1 MPSRRGW
8 LALALGAV
16 CLAAAAI
23 PFSFSSAASSA
34 NENENSQTLDLA
46 LPGPF
51 NGCSFLSQD
60 ATPTSNAILDLIL
73 PSAFITE
80 PNGVLEGEDGPISSA
95 ELTSLSP
102 ETVRYTI
109 APKMRWSNGVAF
121 TGEDLVDWWNEART
135 LASVDSDGYRAIKSL
150 VVSKNHLSV
159 TAVFAT
165 PYADW
170 DLLFRDIEPPGT
182 TDGCA
187 VSNLLTEPTL
197 GPYDVT
203 SATPDRLVLNMNSA
217 WPLDTN
223 RFGRIVITDSQ
234 DLPSASSVN
243 FADYSMT
250 VNRTTVVTLS
260 NRPTLSSKIASSSNI
275 EELTFSPTA
284 ATTSL
289 LAVREALS
297 WSIERQS
304 LIDTLFGAVTFSP
317 SIAASAI
324 FSQGQTDYP
333 GGTGSNPVGQT
344 TTTTTPTTTNT
355 LNDCV
360 SCALS
365 VLRSSGFVRTS
376 AGWESSAGEKLSV
389 RLGVG
394 PSALDHSVALLVK
407 ADWSKIGVPSTL
419 VNESSE
425 IGAAE
430 ASAFGRVDVAVFAR
444 PTTTTPAYA
453 ARSWAGP
460 AYPDTYPSGV
470 RTPDLTTLF
479 DQATA
484 IFNPVTASATWL
496 KLDQTIMTDFW
507 VRPLFTAPSLTIWST
522 PLSMVANSFTVA
534 GFVDQLPTWSR
545 LPTAATT

>member
-8 LALALGAV
+8 LSLALGAV

-23 PFSFSSAASSA
+23 PFSFSGAASSA
-34 NENENSQTLDLA
+34 NENTQTLDLA

-51 NGCSFLSQD
+51 DGCSFLDQG
-60 ATPTSNAILDLIL
+60 ATPTSDAILDLIR
-73 PSAFITE
+73 PSAFITQS
-80 PNGVLEGEDGPISSA
+80 NGVLVGEDGPIASA

-109 APKMRWSNGVAF
+109 APKMLWSTGVAF
-121 TGEDLVDWWNEART
+121 SGEDLVDWWNEARD
-135 LASVDSDGYRAIKSL
+135 LASVTSDGYRAIKSL

-170 DLLFRDIEPPGT
+170 DLLFRDIEAPGT
-182 TDGCA
+182 TGGCA
-187 VSNLLTEPTL
+187 LSNLLTQPSL
-197 GPYDVT
+197 GPYEVT
-203 SATPDRLVLNMNSA
+203 SATPDRLVLNMNPS

-234 DLPSASSVN
+234 DLPSASTVN

-260 NRPTLSSKIASSSNI
+260 NRPTLSSKIASSNDI
-275 EELTFSPTA
+275 EEMTFSPTS

-304 LIDTLFGAVTFSP
+304 LIDTLFGAVTYSP

-333 GGTGSNPVGQT
+333 GSVGSNPVGQT
-344 TTTTTPTTTNT
+344 TTTTAPATTNS
-355 LNDCV
+355 LSDCV

-365 VLRSSGFVRTS
+365 ILRSSGFLRTPT
-376 AGWESSAGEKLSV
+376 GWVSSAGNELTV

-394 PSALDHSVALLVK
+394 PTALDHAVASLVK
-407 ADWSKIGVPSTL
+407 ADWAKIDVPSTL
-419 VNESSE
+419 VDEATE

-430 ASAFGRVDVAVFAR
+430 ASAHGSVDVALFAR
-444 PTTTTPAYA
+444 PTTTTPAYTS
-453 ARSWAGP
+453 RSWAGP

-470 RTPDLTTLF
+470 RIPGVTTLF
-479 DQATA
+479 DQATG

-522 PLSMVANSFTVA
+522 SLSMVANSFTVA

-545 LPTAATT
+545 LPTTATT

>member
-1 MPSRRGW
+1 M
-8 LALALGAV
+8 
-16 CLAAAAI
+16 
-23 PFSFSSAASSA
+23 
-34 NENENSQTLDLA
+34 
-46 LPGPF
+46 
-51 NGCSFLSQD
+51 
-60 ATPTSNAILDLIL
+60 
-73 PSAFITE
+73 
-80 PNGVLEGEDGPISSA
+80 
-95 ELTSLSP
+95 
-102 ETVRYTI
+102 
-109 APKMRWSNGVAF
+109 
-121 TGEDLVDWWNEART
+121 
-135 LASVDSDGYRAIKSL
+135 
-150 VVSKNHLSV
+150 
-159 TAVFAT
+159 
-165 PYADW
+165 
-170 DLLFRDIEPPGT
+170 
-182 TDGCA
+182 
-187 VSNLLTEPTL
+187 SNLLTEPTL

-203 SATPDRLVLNMNSA
+203 SATPERLVLNMNSS

-234 DLPSASSVN
+234 VLPSASSEN
-243 FADYSMT
+243 FVDYSMT

-275 EELTFSPTA
+275 EELTFSPIA

-304 LIDTLFGAVTFSP
+304 LIDQLFGAVTYSP
-317 SIAASAI
+317 SVAASAI

-344 TTTTTPTTTNT
+344 TTTTTPTTDT
-355 LNDCV
+355 LDDCV

-365 VLRSSGFVRTS
+365 ILRSSGFVRTTT
-376 AGWESSAGEKLSV
+376 GWVSSAGLKLTV

-394 PSALDHSVALLVK
+394 PSALDHAVALLVK
-407 ADWSKIGVPSTL
+407 ADWGKIGVSSTL
-419 VNESSE
+419 VDETSE

-430 ASAFGRVDVAVFAR
+430 ASAFGNVDVALFAR

-470 RTPDLTTLF
+470 RNPVVTTLF
-479 DQATA
+479 DQATT
-484 IFNPVTASATWL
+484 IFNPVTASSTWL

-522 PLSMVANSFTVA
+522 TLSMVANSSTVA
-534 GFVDQLPTWSR
+534 GFVDELPTWSR
-545 LPTAATT
+545 LPTVAST

>member
-8 LALALGAV
+8 LTLALGAA

-23 PFSFSSAASSA
+23 PFSFSGAASSA
-34 NENENSQTLDLA
+34 NENSQTLDLA

-51 NGCSFLSQD
+51 NGCGFLSQD
-60 ATPTSNAILDLIL
+60 ATPTSDAILDLIL
-73 PSAFITE
+73 PSAFITD
-80 PNGVLEGEDGPISSA
+80 PNGVLAGEDGPISSA

-109 APKMRWSNGVAF
+109 APKMHWSNGVAF
-121 TGEDLVDWWNEART
+121 TGDDLVDWWNQARD

-182 TDGCA
+182 SGSCA

-203 SATPDRLVLNMNSA
+203 SATPERLVLNMNSS

-234 DLPSASSVN
+234 ALPSASSEN

-275 EELTFSPTA
+275 EELTFSPIA
-284 ATTSL
+284 PTTGL

-297 WSIERQS
+297 WSIERQT
-304 LIDTLFGAVTFSP
+304 LIDQLFGAVTYSP
-317 SIAASAI
+317 SVAASAI

-344 TTTTTPTTTNT
+344 TTTTTPTTDT
-355 LNDCV
+355 LDDCV

-365 VLRSSGFVRTS
+365 ILRSSGFVRTTT
-376 AGWESSAGEKLSV
+376 GWVSSAGQRLTV

-394 PSALDHSVALLVK
+394 PSALDRAVALLVK
-407 ADWSKIGVPSTL
+407 ADWEKIGVSSTL
-419 VNESSE
+419 VDETSE

-430 ASAFGRVDVAVFAR
+430 ASAFGRVDVALFAR

-453 ARSWAGP
+453 ARSWAGA

-470 RTPDLTTLF
+470 RNPAVTTLF
-479 DQATA
+479 AQATA
-484 IFNPVTASATWL
+484 IFNPVTASSTWL
-496 KLDQTIMTDFW
+496 QLDQTIMTDFW

-522 PLSMVANSFTVA
+522 TLSMVANSYTVA

-545 LPTAATT
+545 LPTVAST